1 MEVTGVFN
9 LGAFDS
15 LVEEGSWIQIE
26 FFFKRKE
33 KWGQLGDFSKMGV
46 TCLHDDDKESI
57 REGISD
63 GAEERR

>member
-1 MEVTGVFN
+1 M
-9 LGAFDS
+9 S
-15 LVEEGSWIQIE
+15 LIWVHSTVWWRREAGYKL

-46 TCLHDDDKESI
+46 TCLHDDDKESS

-63 GAEERR
+63 DAEERR